1 MSQQYR
7 GAFVMPDTK
16 TGCCFIEK
24 MSQFALFISLIVI
37 FGSAAHAQAVNLPE
51 TGQNTCYS

>member
-1 MSQQYR
+1 
-7 GAFVMPDTK
+7 MPDTK